1 MDELQLEVADY
12 TDLDHW
18 RWRLTDAGGAFLADY
33 TVALDRAAPLYQA
46 FVDLYPYLRYYAAPD
61 RQLEHEAELL
71 AEVGHWIGAQV
82 WGPVG
87 EKMLEAAPVTVRVR
101 LPAAMAGLAYRP
113 LELGYVQDCPL
124 ALQEVSL
131 VLEVGEPHP
140 PSRKQP
146 INEALRMLAIFSLPT
161 DTSVLGLRQE
171 RYALK
176 RLIQRIAQTQRK
188 AIELRVLQYG
198 VTREQLQA
206 TLEEGE
212 GWDVLHFS
220 GHGLP
225 AGLVLERPDG
235 RQDRISVR
243 DLERLLR
250 PARRRLKLVTLSA
263 CESAAPTVQE
273 TLRWLKLP
281 EPQRSEA
288 EARAE
293 PAPAIAAEPLPALA
307 RSLAESLGCAVL
319 AMRYPVGDAF
329 AIELAGRF
337 YRALFEQRRNL
348 PAALQ
353 LALPQALPADPQ
365 PGMPPL
371 SVAAPAL
378 FGALA
383 ASLTLPLPPGAS
395 PPFDL
400 SQPRMAE
407 FPPESEHFVGRGGPL
422 ARGSMAMAPE
432 SGQKAVLFY
441 GMAGVGKTACALE
454 RAYRYET
461 GRFERLVW
469 HKGLDEGHEIA
480 DALLRLAID
489 LERQLPGFTM
499 AHAVD
504 RADEFASWLPRLR
517 ELLEQRSILIVLDNL
532 ESLLTAEGHWRDA
545 RWEALMAVL
554 MDHGGLSRTVM
565 TSRRRP
571 LDLRHEIRVLIEAI
585 HPLSLAEAALLVREL
600 PHLGALLQGKHPAG
614 LEGGREL
621 VTYALQVVQGH
632 PKLLEFAE
640 AQARDPQA
648 LAGHLAQAAADWERR
663 EGQLQAFFREG
674 ESDLP
679 AEAFLVALD
688 DWTRRVA
695 GRLPPGVR
703 TLFYMLCALE
713 EEDRVDFVLKW
724 TWSNLWRRLEL
735 PGEVPSLANGLTLIV
750 KSGLIEARPEEDS
763 ITRYGLHPAVAE
775 AGWAEAGAAVQAAV
789 DRELAALWQAIF
801 QQGMEAE
808 EQRRGPLMGRG
819 QLAVGAGW
827 RAAPYLLRRGR

>member
-1 MDELQLEVADY
+1 M
-12 TDLDHW
+12 
-18 RWRLTDAGGAFLADY
+18 
-33 TVALDRAAPLYQA
+33 
-46 FVDLYPYLRYYAAPD
+46 
-61 RQLEHEAELL
+61 
-71 AEVGHWIGAQV
+71 I
-82 WGPVG
+82 
-87 EKMLEAAPVTVRVR
+87 
-101 LPAAMAGLAYRP
+101 
-113 LELGYVQDCPL
+113 
-124 ALQEVSL
+124 
-131 VLEVGEPHP
+131 
-140 PSRKQP
+140 
-146 INEALRMLAIFSLPT
+146 
-161 DTSVLGLRQE
+161 
-171 RYALK
+171 
-176 RLIQRIAQTQRK
+176 
-188 AIELRVLQYG
+188 
-198 VTREQLQA
+198 
-206 TLEEGE
+206 
-212 GWDVLHFS
+212 HFS

-353 LALPQALPADPQ
+353 LALPQALPAHPQ

-400 SQPRMAE
+400 SQPGMAE
-407 FPPESEHFVGRGGPL
+407 FPPEPEHFVGRGGPL

-432 SGQKAVLFY
+432 SGQRAVLFY

-454 RAYRYET
+454 LAYRYET

-469 HKGLDEGHEIA
+469 HKGPDEGHDIA

-499 AHAVD
+499 AHVVD
-504 RADEFASWLPRLR
+504 RADEFTAWLPRLR

-545 RWEALMAVL
+545 RWEALVSVL
-554 MDHGGLSRTVM
+554 MDHGGLSRTVL

-571 LDLRHEIRVLIEAI
+571 FDLRYETRILIEAI
-585 HPLSLAEAALLVREL
+585 HPLSLAEAALLAREL

-648 LAGHLAQAAADWERR
+648 LAGHLAQAADSERR

-679 AEAFLVALD
+679 AEVFLVALE
-688 DWTRRVA
+688 DWTRRIA

-713 EEDRVDFVLKW
+713 EEDRVEFVLKRV
-724 TWSNLWRRLEL
+724 WSNLWGRLQSL
-735 PGEVPSLANGLTLIV
+735 GEVPSLAHGLALLV
-750 KSGLIEARPEEDS
+750 ESGLIEAQPEGDS
-763 ITRYGLHPAVAE
+763 VTRYGLHPAVAE
-775 AGWAEAGAAVQAAV
+775 AGWAEMGAALQAAV
-789 DRELAALWQAIF
+789 DRELAAMWQAIF

-808 EQRRGPLMGRG
+808 QQRRGSLIGRG

-827 RAAPYLLRRGR
+827 RAVPYLLRRERWAEAGFLIEQIVVRDPSPAILAAVLPWLRRTVTATAGTPEGLGHLGVLARALELAGRWPEAETTMRETISLAAAQGDFRLASAATSDLINLLRDTGHLDKALAHCDEHAGVHPAGRVWPLDAARRRGAASASSGRPWALCGGAGGGARAATGAACPAGGECPGRDGARPGRAGSNSQRR